1 MESMSWWLKLRGYLG
16 QLAKTA
22 HSERRA
28 RKHAQKTSQ
37 RDGRRTNRD
46 YSKIDEFGWLY
57 SCTLVHQRYN
67 YTYKATAQPT
77 SVLSDAT
84 GPTECCRLVDSHFVT
99 AYSMILEFLTTILQW
114 DDHTVG
120 YCWMKWQ
127 LRSSRIIL
135 LTEGWPEV
143 GMGFVVL

>member
-1 MESMSWWLKLRGYLG
+1 MAMLEYRRVLFLVTVFVEFFLDGMNGLFPLETRSTEAMESMSWWLKLRGYLG

-46 YSKIDEFGWLY
+46 YSKIDDFGWLY
-57 SCTLVHQRYN
+57 SCTLVHQKYN

-84 GPTECCRLVDSHFVT
+84 GPTECCRLVDSHFVFRHIPWFWN
-99 AYSMILEFLTTILQW
+99 S
-114 DDHTVG
+114 
-120 YCWMKWQ
+120 
-127 LRSSRIIL
+127 
-135 LTEGWPEV
+135 
-143 GMGFVVL
+143 